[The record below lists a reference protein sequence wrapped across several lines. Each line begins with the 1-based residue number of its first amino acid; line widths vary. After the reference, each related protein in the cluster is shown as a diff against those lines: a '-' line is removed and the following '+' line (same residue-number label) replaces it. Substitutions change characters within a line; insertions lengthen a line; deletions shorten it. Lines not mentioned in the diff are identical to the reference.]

1 MSHHHP
7 HAISRRRFV
16 IACAGASFLSACGRT
31 PGHTTSAT
39 AAEIDTTTVCM
50 LSGLR
55 LSDFAGPKAQIH
67 RVGRT
72 DPEFYSDT
80 VKMFHVFLATS
91 RRQDIS
97 GMFVQD
103 MGKTD
108 WFAPHGHWID
118 ATTAHYVRGSS
129 KFGPMGPTFA
139 SFSTL
144 SNADDF
150 AREFGG
156 ELLRFADVDADMV
169 VLDGGALHDM
179 SM

>member
-1 MSHHHP
+1 MCSNHS
-7 HAISRRRFV
+7 HAISRRRFI
-16 IACAGASFLSACGRT
+16 IASVGAGVLTACGRS
-31 PGHTTSAT
+31 PGNTTSA
-39 AAEIDTTTVCM
+39 AAVEIENTTVCV
-50 LSGLR
+50 LDGLR

-67 RVGRT
+67 RVGRS
-72 DPEFYSDT
+72 DPDFYCDT
-80 VKMFHVFLATS
+80 VEMFHVYLAAS
-91 RRQDIS
+91 RREEIT

-108 WFAPHGHWID
+108 WFEPHDHWID

-129 KFGPMGPTFA
+129 RLGPMGPTFA

-144 SNADDF
+144 SDADDF

-156 ELLRFADVDADMV
+156 ELLRFADVNADMV
-169 VLDGGALHDM
+169 ALDGGALHDT